1 MKTMR
6 AFPTTFLLLA
16 AGMLCAAGAQAQ
28 SESAVH
34 GPSLPPAL
42 RSQGPSTTPATS
54 GEALR
59 SEALQK
65 LRRRFEEAELDG
77 DGKLSEDE
85 ARRAGLGFIAGNFA
99 EIDSAKTGKVSF
111 DDVKKF
117 MQQRRK

>member
-6 AFPTTFLLLA
+6 ALPTRFLLLA
-16 AGMLCAAGAQAQ
+16 AGVLAAAGAHAQ
-28 SESAVH
+28 TDSTVQ
-34 GPSLPPAL
+34 GPALPPAL

-85 ARRAGLGFIAGNFA
+85 AKRAGLGFIAGNFA
-99 EIDSAKTGKVSF
+99 EIDTAKAGKVSF
-111 DDVKKF
+111 DDVRKF